1 MSNVRHFMV
10 DIETLD
16 TENTAAVISI
26 GAVVFD
32 PDSTFV
38 EDKTFHVNIDFE
50 EALTYGTFSESTV
63 DFWARQPAD
72 ATATLFDPE
81 PVTLKEA
88 LEQFGKYVR
97 SWKPKPKF
105 IWGNS
110 PAFDVAILRHA
121 HKKCDMKFPFTPWVE
136 MDVRT
141 LKNLLPKDKVPQKT
155 GINHSAV
162 DDCLWQCKIVQMF
175 HGVDIDG

>member
-1 MSNVRHFMV
+1 MSTRHFMV

-16 TENTAAVISI
+16 TENTAAVVSI

-32 PDSTFV
+32 PDSLLI
-38 EDKTFHVNIDFE
+38 EDRTFHVNIDFE
-50 EALTYGTFSESTV
+50 EALKHGTFSESTV
-63 DFWARQPAD
+63 SFWERQPEEAV
-72 ATATLFDPE
+72 ATLFDPE
-81 PVTLKEA
+81 PVDLKTA
-88 LEQFGKYVR
+88 LVEFGKFVT

-121 HKKCDMKFPFTPWVE
+121 HKKCELKFPFTPWVE

-141 LKNLLPKDKVPQKT
+141 LKNLLPKEAVPKKT

-162 DDCLWQCKIVQMF
+162 DDCKWQCRIVQMF
-175 HGVDIDG
+175 HGVDING